1 MPAPGRASVHDLR
14 RAWQRLRAWQTAL
27 ACWLGA
33 LGCLVGAV
41 NGWAYRPFFSTD
53 AAVADPQ
60 EAEIELGYFTLE
72 QAQGQQTS
80 TLPSLVLNYGLCRD
94 IEVVGEFAVARDHA
108 GELNIVDP
116 GLFVKA
122 VLKEGVLQ
130 EKEGL
135 SVAVEAGPLLPSTR
149 PGERLVGIEAIGI
162 VSGRVA
168 PFTLHVN
175 GGGGIERTG
184 AQPFGIWGVIGEL
197 HVHPRFRLV
206 GEVAGE
212 GTRGGAPE
220 QLCAA
225 RHHLAGCG
233 RICLSGCRRAA
244 RHQPR
249 RSGLAIHGRRDRG
262 LLAPL
267 SAGNS
272 MALRVRPDHLATV
285 PCPRHGSGNS
295 VSSGS

>member
-14 RAWQRLRAWQTAL
+14 YAWQRSGTWQTAL
-27 ACWLGA
+27 ACWLGG

-41 NGWAYRPFFSTD
+41 NGLAYRPFVSTD

-60 EAEIELGYFTLE
+60 EEEIELGYFTLE
-72 QAQGQQTS
+72 HARGQQS
-80 TLPSLVLNYGLCRD
+80 FTLPSLVLNYGLWRD
-94 IEVVGEFAVARDHA
+94 LEVVGEFAVARDPA
-108 GELNIVDP
+108 GELNLVDP
-116 GLFVKA
+116 GLFAKA

-149 PGERLVGIEAIGI
+149 PGERRVGIEAIGI

-175 GGGGIERTG
+175 GGGGIDRTG

-197 HVHPRFRLV
+197 PVHPRFRLA

-212 GTRGGAPE
+212 STKGALPSNSALLGVIWQAAAAKVFLDAGVRRGISRGAPDW
-220 QLCAA
+220 QFT
-225 RHHLAGCG
+225 AGVTVG
-233 RICLSGCRRAA
+233 FSLPS
-244 RHQPR
+244 
-249 RSGLAIHGRRDRG
+249 
-262 LLAPL
+262 LLGTAW
-267 SAGNS
+267 
-272 MALRVRPDHLATV
+272 R
-285 PCPRHGSGNS
+285 
-295 VSSGS
+295 

>member
-1 MPAPGRASVHDLR
+1 MHDLR

-41 NGWAYRPFFSTD
+41 NGWAYRPFVSTD

-80 TLPSLVLNYGLCRD
+80 MLPSLVLNYGLWRD
-94 IEVVGEFAVARDHA
+94 LEVVGEFAVARDHA
-108 GELNIVDP
+108 GELHLVDP
-116 GLFVKA
+116 GLFVKV

-130 EKEGL
+130 EQEGL

-149 PGERLVGIEAIGI
+149 PGERRVGIEAIGI

-197 HVHPRFRLV
+197 PVHPRFRLV

-212 GTRGGAPE
+212 STRGALPNNSALLGIIWQAAAAYVSLDAGVRRGISRGAPDW
-220 QLCAA
+220 QFTGGVTVGFSLPSA
-225 RHHLAGCG
+225 RGTAW
-233 RICLSGCRRAA
+233 R
-244 RHQPR
+244 
-249 RSGLAIHGRRDRG
+249 
-262 LLAPL
+262 
-267 SAGNS
+267 
-272 MALRVRPDHLATV
+272 
-285 PCPRHGSGNS
+285 
-295 VSSGS
+295 